1 MPSAKKLVAHECN
14 PKKRIADVQAYTQ
27 GVKRATEFPLRA
39 KRTADGQAYAQGVKR
54 ETDFLSL
61 QTKRTSDCL
70 SSAIGLKRA
79 TGSVSAF
86 YKYMKEN
93 PQRALGLMSR
103 EVHQGCA
110 FLDSSLAAL
119 VQNDRGNGITSA
131 L

>member
-70 SSAIGLKRA
+70 SSAIGLKWA
-79 TGSVSAF
+79 IGSVSAF
-86 YKYMKEN
+86 FGYIKNTLSKEYS
-93 PQRALGLMSR
+93 QRALVLMDR
-103 EVHQGCA
+103 EVHQRCA
-110 FLDSSLAAL
+110 LIF
-119 VQNDRGNGITSA
+119 RGVFYC
-131 L
+131 